1 MAKITGALLASP
13 LTSPSALARD
23 GRTPVWAATGGRFM
37 RALGPG
43 SVASILKIALDCA
56 YLVLL
61 VAQAITLILIIGV
74 LVALPF
80 LSSLHGGHFNFD
92 GHPEDLAM
100 LLGRWPSVEAV
111 LFTGGLYLAAL
122 IVIVNRLRRV
132 FETLTVGDPFR
143 PENVGRLRTVGLS
156 LIALEVVGYLFR
168 LAAQWATFD
177 LDSGV
182 KFSISLSGWFAI
194 LAVFVLAEVFREG
207 ARLRSDAEL
216 TI

>member
-1 MAKITGALLASP
+1 
-13 LTSPSALARD
+13 
-23 GRTPVWAATGGRFM
+23 M

-61 VAQAITLILIIGV
+61 VAEAILILLIIGV
-74 LVALPF
+74 LIALPF
-80 LSSLHGGHFNFD
+80 LSNLHGGHFNFD

-100 LLGRWPSVEAV
+100 VVRRWPSVEAM
-111 LFTGGLYLAAL
+111 LFTGGLYVGAL
-122 IVIVNRLRRV
+122 IVIINRLRRV
-132 FETLTVGDPFR
+132 FETLTQGDPFR
-143 PENVGRLRTVGLS
+143 PQNVGRLRVVGLA
-156 LIALEVVGYLFR
+156 LIALEVIGHLFR
-168 LAAQWATFD
+168 LSTQWATFQ
-177 LDSGV
+177 LDNGV
-182 KFSISLSGWFAI
+182 HLSVNLSGWFAI